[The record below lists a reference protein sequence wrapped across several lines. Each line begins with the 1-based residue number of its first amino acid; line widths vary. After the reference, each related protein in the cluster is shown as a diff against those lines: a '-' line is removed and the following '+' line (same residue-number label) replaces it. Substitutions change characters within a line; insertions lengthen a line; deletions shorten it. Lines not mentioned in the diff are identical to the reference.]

1 MPAPRIII
9 IAGPNGAGKT
19 TFAREFLPVEADC
32 GVFINADLIA
42 AGLSPFAPE
51 RAAIQ
56 AGRLMLATMAQHVRR
71 GESFAFETTLAGRG
85 YAQQIPVWRQSG
97 YVVKLFFLSLPSA
110 EMAIER
116 VAQRVR
122 AGGHD
127 IPSST
132 IRRRWRAGRRLLEA
146 TYKELVDHWVLY
158 DNAGEAPLLLDWGPS
173 HARHEVREPE
183 AARTEFPPTADAD
196 LRGSL
201 AAIRRAAQR
210 AREAAR
216 RSETELIVLRD
227 GRIMRIRPQPAA
239 VSDERVRPDG

>member
-19 TFAREFLPVEADC
+19 TFAREFLPVEAGC
-32 GVFINADLIA
+32 GAFINADLIA

-71 GESFAFETTLAGRG
+71 GESFAFETTLAGLG
-85 YAQQIPVWRQSG
+85 YARQIPVWRQSG

-122 AGGHD
+122 SGGHD

-132 IRRRWRAGRRLLEA
+132 IRRRWHAGRRLLERH
-146 TYKELVDHWVLY
+146 TRTWSTTGSCTTK
-158 DNAGEAPLLLDWGPS
+158 P
-173 HARHEVREPE
+173 ARHPSCWIG
-183 AARTEFPPTADAD
+183 ARATHATRSGNPRQRGRSFP
-196 LRGSL
+196 
-201 AAIRRAAQR
+201 RRPMPISAGRWPPSDGQPSAHVKPPG
-210 AREAAR
+210 ARK
-216 RSETELIVLRD
+216 
-227 GRIMRIRPQPAA
+227 PN
-239 VSDERVRPDG
+239 